1 MRLFYSDFYTV
12 SIALKCN
19 GVPSTVVRKGS
30 QVWNFRNW
38 SRVRRLSASKVQA
51 VSLPYCLRDKFGFC
65 YTSWFIIET
74 IGKIIFNLTWNFWV
88 RSEQDC
94 EPNTWRKIT
103 KDLSPEEDVLPF
115 KWTRFILLARSMLR
129 RSLLP
134 VWST

>member
-1 MRLFYSDFYTV
+1 M
-12 SIALKCN
+12 
-19 GVPSTVVRKGS
+19 
-30 QVWNFRNW
+30 WNFRNW

-88 RSEQDC
+88 GSEQDC

-103 KDLSPEEDVLPF
+103 KDLSSEEDVLQF
-115 KWTRFILLARSMLR
+115 KWTRFTLLARSMLR
-129 RSLLP
+129 RSFVTCLINTNDSDVVCEHLGL
-134 VWST
+134 VLSQITITSFLSSII